1 MSNTDFFDDDLVQQR
16 DAAKSIRVGPG
27 GERPGM
33 EPGDSDGGLPGKP
46 VSDFNLTRMA
56 QHREGGE
63 ESVAHA
69 TEELERLRQRQ
80 ENLEKEKKTLEDL
93 RRRQEDYENG
103 KREIIENLGQSLLSL
118 ERDEIRSGQVTEL
131 LASTRERFKTM
142 LDEIDRIN
150 EDSWMDDAIRE
161 EMGKAMAIIEDARIE
176 YNKAL
181 AKIQAVTGGEQ
192 ELSTADR
199 TPVIVNESRYAARQE
214 LSFSYWLKVG
224 VAISLP
230 LVITFIVIAVVF
242 YYLSSRGFL

>member
-1 MSNTDFFDDDLVQQR
+1 
-16 DAAKSIRVGPG
+16 
-27 GERPGM
+27 
-33 EPGDSDGGLPGKP
+33 
-46 VSDFNLTRMA
+46 
-56 QHREGGE
+56 
-63 ESVAHA
+63 
-69 TEELERLRQRQ
+69 
-80 ENLEKEKKTLEDL
+80 
-93 RRRQEDYENG
+93 
-103 KREIIENLGQSLLSL
+103 
-118 ERDEIRSGQVTEL
+118 
-131 LASTRERFKTM
+131 
-142 LDEIDRIN
+142 
-150 EDSWMDDAIRE
+150 
-161 EMGKAMAIIEDARIE
+161 MGKAMAIIEDARIE